1 MALAKKDLIRLELML
16 KRLDDREALLQKIQ
30 IEPLRGSTR
39 MCDKKDADAL
49 RKALVVLK
57 HSV

>member
-30 IEPLRGSTR
+30 IELLRGSTR